1 MRPLAVLPILSL
13 SVCLPLLGLP
23 LLAEP
28 VPGEKITNGVSDHLH
43 PTVALFLDDGS
54 CSATLIGCRTV
65 LTAAHC
71 VCGDNLGGVACSRR
85 ADLVDPAGKS
95 VFFQHAGSFAL
106 SKISVDP
113 AYNRYTG
120 ASDLAILHLATAVA
134 NIAPSPLNRTASPAL
149 GLRGEIV
156 GFGSTQTDSTDDG
169 LKRNGFVTLAACDPP
184 APGYVCWNFKRPIG
198 PPGINADT
206 CYGDSG
212 GPLFVSINGRT
223 LLAGVT
229 SSGTNP
235 ECAPVDNSFDADVF
249 ANRAWIVGEAGADLA
264 SRSCGSGL
272 QVGAPGT
279 TVHALDGTLSRRYPQ
294 ALSSFQVLPGTAELR
309 VSLLSAD
316 GFENTN
322 ALYLLHGP
330 GVSPTAFDCK
340 SDAPAGQ
347 QFCRVLHPA
356 QGFWS
361 LLATHLSG
369 PGGGFQVTVTQI
381 PQ

>member
-1 MRPLAVLPILSL
+1 MRPLAALPILSL

-23 LLAEP
+23 LLAQP

-43 PTVALFLDDGS
+43 PSVALFLDDGS

-71 VCGDNLGGVACSRR
+71 VCGDNLGGVTCSQR

-106 SKISVDP
+106 ARIAVDP

-120 ASDLAILHLATAVA
+120 ASDLAILHLAAPVT
-134 NIAPSPLNRTASPAL
+134 NIAPSRLNRIGTPAL

-156 GFGSTQTDSTDDG
+156 GFGSTHTDSTDDG

-212 GPLFVSINGRT
+212 GPLFVTIDGRT
-223 LLAGVT
+223 VLAGVT
-229 SSGTNP
+229 SSGTNS

-249 ANRAWIVGEAGADLA
+249 ANLAWIQREGGADLTPA
-264 SRSCGSGL
+264 TCGAGL
-272 QVGAPGT
+272 QVGDPGT
-279 TVHALDGTLSRRYPQ
+279 TVQALDGTLSRHHRQ
-294 ALSSFQVLPGTAELR
+294 VLSSFQVLPGTAELR
-309 VSLLSAD
+309 VSLMSTDFDNTD
-316 GFENTN
+316 G
-322 ALYLLHGP
+322 LYLLDGP
-330 GVSPTAFDCK
+330 GVSPTKFTCK
-340 SDAPAGQ
+340 SDAPGGQ
-347 QFCRVLHPA
+347 QYCRVLHPA

-361 LLATHLSG
+361 VLATHLAG

-381 PQ
+381 DQ